1 MKISVSNY
9 QELRKVFIEKKI
21 AQKKTMA
28 VQEAVRGVFKFI
40 AEIKLNNWWEN
51 LFLITHISI
60 KW

>member
-1 MKISVSNY
+1 
-9 QELRKVFIEKKI
+9 
-21 AQKKTMA
+21 MA